1 MTSAGAVGSPACS
14 PSPRN
19 SGHAS
24 PRISS
29 QPDALLS
36 AALWPP
42 RPQPAPVPLETG
54 ERSSVRHRSRS
65 PCSGLIQ
72 SGSST
77 PATPTPA
84 MPLAEGTL
92 LPFLSSFGCP
102 TKQTQDEDLGEGDV
116 FAR

>member
-14 PSPRN
+14 PSPLN

-84 MPLAEGTL
+84 MPLADGTL
-92 LPFLSSFGCP
+92 LPLSVFIRVSHKADPGRG
-102 TKQTQDEDLGEGDV
+102 LGRG
-116 FAR
+116 